1 MEDGNAVDVEAGQVI
16 DFWRAVGRKR
26 WFVPDENL
34 DNELLRRFSGIHDR
48 ISRSDPEQLLASPK
62 RALAALIVLDQ
73 FSRNMFRGT
82 PAMFAS
88 DVFARFIAAAAVD
101 QRFDQEYETDMRAF
115 FYLPF
120 EHSEALADQHRSVAL
135 FEKLGDEEYLRFAE
149 AHRQIIQK
157 FGRFPHRNAILGREV
172 TPEEDEFLK
181 TQGSSF

>member
-1 MEDGNAVDVEAGQVI
+1 MEDGSAAVFKAGQVI
-16 DFWRAVGRKR
+16 EFWRAVGRKR

-34 DNELLRRFSGIHDR
+34 DNELLRRFSELHDR
-48 ISRSDPEQLLASPK
+48 LSRSDPGQLVASPK

-101 QRFDQEYETDMRAF
+101 HRFDQECEAEMRVF
-115 FYLPF
+115 YYLPF

-157 FGRFPHRNAILGREV
+157 FGRFPHRNVILGREA

-181 TQGSSF
+181 TNGSSF